1 MNNYYFGLFDDL
13 LNLLYSIFKK
23 KLCIKWIKKGFK
35 FAMHFGWFET
45 KISKLLC
52 NAFYILKLNHIIA
65 LYLSDICL

>member
-1 MNNYYFGLFDDL
+1 MNNYYFAFRDDL

-45 KISKLLC
+45 KKSNLLC
-52 NAFYILKLNHIIA
+52 DAFYILKLNRIIA
-65 LYLSDICL
+65 LRLSDICL